1 MKSFVLATL
10 CQTMGGTLT
19 IFTCCWLKLG
29 NRIFTYIGLFFF
41 LGSVFIFETLSTQGV

>member
-29 NRIFTYIGLFFF
+29 DSIFTYIGLINF
-41 LGSVFIFETLSTQGV
+41 LAVFCIFEALSTQGV